1 MFPYVYI
8 IPFLAIFVAVLVTS
22 ELKKVKKGTYA
33 TKPVATLLV
42 ILTALLSFKVPET
55 TRQYTLLIVIGLVF
69 CFGGDMALMF
79 MESKKAFLIGL
90 VLFLLGHV
98 VYAVTFLIYGGD
110 SSHLLLTALVLFV
123 IGVFIYAF
131 LYPGLGKMKVPVAFY
146 ILIISA
152 MVAAAAASLFSA
164 SVPKTVAWLITIGSV
179 LFWVSDIVLGV
190 NRFRI
195 PLKYDRLSLIAYY
208 SGQFLIAVS
217 TYYFVS

>member
-1 MFPYVYI
+1 MLPYVYI
-8 IPFLAIFVAVLVTS
+8 IPFLAIFVTILVIS

-33 TKPVATLLV
+33 TKPVATLLL
-42 ILTALLSFKVPET
+42 ILTAILSFTIPDT
-55 TRQYTLLIVIGLVF
+55 TRDYTLLIVIGLIF

-98 VYAVTFLIYGGD
+98 VYAVTFLIYGGFT
-110 SSHLLLTALVLFV
+110 SQLLLTALMVFV
-123 IGVFIYAF
+123 IGVFIYIF
-131 LYPGLGKMKVPVAFY
+131 LYPGLDKMKVPVALY
-146 ILIISA
+146 IFIISA
-152 MVAAAAASLFSA
+152 MVAAAVATLFSPL
-164 SVPKTVAWLITIGSV
+164 VPKTAAWLITVGSA
-179 LFWVSDIVLGV
+179 LFWVSDVVLGT

-195 PLKYDRLSLIAYY
+195 QLKYDRLSLIAYY